1 MVRTRVGYAGGIT
14 ENPTYHNLGDHTES
28 IQIDYD
34 PSSISYGDLLTLF
47 WESNHNEYPSWSQQ
61 YKSIIFYHNDTQRV
75 LALESKEGK
84 ERERGKKLYAEIV
97 PFTRFYLA
105 EDYHQKFHL
114 RREYDMLEEFHLM
127 YPKERDFINSTSA
140 ARVNGYLAG
149 YGTYAALTRELGSLG
164 LSERAEKKL
173 LDIARTY
180 QQREWKSACQ
190 IR

>member
-1 MVRTRVGYAGGIT
+1 M
-14 ENPTYHNLGDHTES
+14 
-28 IQIDYD
+28 
-34 PSSISYGDLLTLF
+34 
-47 WESNHNEYPSWSQQ
+47 
-61 YKSIIFYHNDTQRV
+61 